1 METTT
6 TVHIQSISQLH
17 QLLQLPKPRNPLV
30 SLIRF
35 EDFPEIKIEQR
46 TRLLTDFYQ
55 VTLKKECP
63 CKIQYGQSIFD
74 FDEGV
79 MSCFAPRQV
88 SFIDKDFVFAKAGWQ
103 LSIHPDFLRNSSL
116 GGKIK
121 SYGYFD
127 YAVNEALILSD
138 DEQQAV
144 ETIFIQLQKELSLP
158 IDNFSQQVWIA
169 NIELMLTYCDRY
181 YNRQFITRKTV
192 SSELLNRVEKI
203 LNNYFG
209 SDQGNNGLPSAQ
221 FLAEELHLSSKY
233 LSDCLKQ
240 LTGSTTQQLIHE
252 KLIERAK
259 ERLSTTQLSVSEI
272 AYQLGFDYPQSFSK
286 LFKTKTRQ
294 TPMEFRAGYN

>member
-17 QLLQLPKPRNPLV
+17 QLLQLPKPRHPMV

-55 VTLKKECP
+55 VTLKTECP

-88 SFIDKDFVFAKAGWQ
+88 SFIDQDFVFAKAGWQ

-116 GGKIK
+116 GSKIK

-127 YAVNEALILSD
+127 YAVSEALILSD
-138 DEQQAV
+138 DEQQTMEA
-144 ETIFIQLQKELSLP
+144 IFIQLQKELLLP
-158 IDNFSQQVWIA
+158 IDNFSQQVWFA
-169 NIELMLTYCDRY
+169 NIELMLTHCDRY
-181 YNRQFITRKTV
+181 YNRQFIMRKTV
-192 SSELLNRVEKI
+192 SSELLTRVEKI
-203 LNNYFG
+203 LNHYFE
-209 SDQGNNGLPSAQ
+209 SDQANNGLPTAQ

-294 TPMEFRAGYN
+294 TPMEFRSGYN

>member
-1 METTT
+1 METTK

-17 QLLQLPKPRNPLV
+17 QLLQLPKPRHPMV
-30 SLIRF
+30 SLTRF

-55 VTLKKECP
+55 VTLKTECP
-63 CKIQYGQSIFD
+63 CKIQYGQSTFD

-88 SFIDKDFVFAKAGWQ
+88 SFIDKDFVPAKAGWQ
-103 LSIHPDFLRNSSL
+103 LSIHPDFLRNSFL
-116 GGKIK
+116 GGKMK

-138 DEQQAV
+138 DEQQAI

-158 IDNFSQQVWIA
+158 IDNFSQQVCIA

-192 SSELLNRVEKI
+192 NNDLLNSVEKI
-203 LNNYFG
+203 LNNYFE
-209 SDQGNNGLPSAQ
+209 SDQADNGLPSAQ

-252 KLIERAK
+252 KLIDRAK

-294 TPMEFRAGYN
+294 TPLEFRAGYN